1 MSIRNLV
8 SNTFSIMMIAGSIA
22 TVTGTAFASS
32 QATSVTI
39 PSDQTSIAL
48 AGPRPPPGQSW
59 DPCAMDGDCVVKNVD
74 SIALAGPRPPPGQS
88 WDPCAM
94 DGDCV
99 VKNVDSIALAGPRPP
114 PGQSWDPCAMDGDCV
129 VNRAQHVALAPF
141 SPSFG

>member
-8 SNTFSIMMIAGSIA
+8 SNTFSVMMIAGSIA

-99 VKNVDSIALAGPRPP
+99 V
-114 PGQSWDPCAMDGDCV
+114 
-129 VNRAQHVALAPF
+129 NRAQHVALAPF

>member
-8 SNTFSIMMIAGSIA
+8 SNTFSVMMIAGSIA

-59 DPCAMDGDCVVKNVD
+59 DPCAMDGDCVV
-74 SIALAGPRPPPGQS
+74 
-88 WDPCAM
+88 
-94 DGDCV
+94 
-99 VKNVDSIALAGPRPP
+99 
-114 PGQSWDPCAMDGDCV
+114 
-129 VNRAQHVALAPF
+129 NRAQHVALAPF

>member
-8 SNTFSIMMIAGSIA
+8 SNTFSVMMIAGSIA

-59 DPCAMDGDCVVKNVD
+59 DPCTVDGACVVK
-74 SIALAGPRPPPGQS
+74 S
-88 WDPCAM
+88 
-94 DGDCV
+94 
-99 VKNVDSIALAGPRPP
+99 
-114 PGQSWDPCAMDGDCV
+114 
-129 VNRAQHVALAPF
+129 AQRVAF
-141 SPSFG
+141 DRRSPSFA